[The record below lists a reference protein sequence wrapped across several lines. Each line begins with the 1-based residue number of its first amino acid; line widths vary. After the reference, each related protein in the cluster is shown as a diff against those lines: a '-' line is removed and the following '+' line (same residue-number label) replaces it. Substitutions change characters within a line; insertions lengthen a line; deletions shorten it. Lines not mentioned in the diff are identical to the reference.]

1 LSADAVENCYFVA
14 AASKILDNA
23 MFVCRV
29 LLQFVA
35 VVNALWVDDAD
46 SVNTLVI
53 IRHLGYVEVNGI
65 AKSV

>member
-14 AASKILDNA
+14 AASKILKNA